1 MVLDTVRKIKERNC
15 WLSAIVKLYC
25 SMYVVNKVIKELAL
39 FLEGTS
45 EMDSESLSEELDR
58 IPIIDVHSHIDPER
72 PQAKNIG
79 DILFYHFLQREIV
92 SAGGDDGF
100 FSSQVPINEKVAYYL
115 RYVPLI
121 ENTATYWCQR
131 KILKDLYGFDFSD
144 KNWEIL
150 NKKIAMA
157 GDDPSWPEKLLVKN
171 LNVKS
176 CLCCT
181 SDATERKRET
191 FSKYSFLLPH
201 LESFS
206 FGPNYLESLMAFIGA
221 EHGAYPENLDSA
233 LESFTELIV
242 KNIRMGIR
250 SFGSAIDENLDI
262 MLSEDA
268 EVRRIYRDY
277 VSGKELS
284 QRERNALSTRFLYQF
299 LQTIE
304 DRAVAQW
311 YLGAAWKFGG
321 RKGEFGYGESYV
333 YVNHKLI
340 PSILKVFK
348 DFPKVKFN
356 VMYCA
361 EALSQQLTIIARMLP
376 NVTLLAFW
384 WHNLFP
390 TYIEKLISER
400 VEALP
405 ANKWILVA
413 TDAYNCEWSYG
424 KLSLVKKCLAKV
436 LARKIDEGYL
446 TVDNA
451 ISLAWRVLY
460 TNPCEIYKI

>member
-1 MVLDTVRKIKERNC
+1 
-15 WLSAIVKLYC
+15 
-25 SMYVVNKVIKELAL
+25 MYVVNKVIKELTL

-45 EMDSESLSEELDR
+45 EMDSKSLSEELDR

-92 SAGGDDGF
+92 SAGGDDRF
-100 FSSQVPINEKVAYYL
+100 FSSQAPINEKVAYYL

-284 QRERNALSTRFLYQF
+284 QRERNALSSFFKPSRIGWWLSGTWELRGNSV
-299 LQTIE
+299 E
-304 DRAVAQW
+304 
-311 YLGAAWKFGG
+311 GK
-321 RKGEFGYGESYV
+321 
-333 YVNHKLI
+333 VN
-340 PSILKVFK
+340 
-348 DFPKVKFN
+348 
-356 VMYCA
+356 
-361 EALSQQLTIIARMLP
+361 
-376 NVTLLAFW
+376 LATA
-384 WHNLFP
+384 NP
-390 TYIEKLISER
+390 TY
-400 VEALP
+400 
-405 ANKWILVA
+405 
-413 TDAYNCEWSYG
+413 T
-424 KLSLVKKCLAKV
+424 
-436 LARKIDEGYL
+436 
-446 TVDNA
+446 
-451 ISLAWRVLY
+451 
-460 TNPCEIYKI
+460 